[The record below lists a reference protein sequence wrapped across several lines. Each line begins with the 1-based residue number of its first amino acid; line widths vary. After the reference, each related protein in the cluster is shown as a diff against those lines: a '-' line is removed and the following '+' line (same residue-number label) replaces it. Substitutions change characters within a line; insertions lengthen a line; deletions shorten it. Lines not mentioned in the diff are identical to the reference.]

1 MNTETIAKIK
11 FLEWL
16 EPIAKTISDNEPT
29 KEDDVLLLLMGKV
42 KISIDKDKLEAE
54 LKQNNQSN
62 KRKIK
67 I

>member
-1 MNTETIAKIK
+1 
-11 FLEWL
+11 
-16 EPIAKTISDNEPT
+16 
-29 KEDDVLLLLMGKV
+29 MGKV